1 MNKEKM
7 IVMDLDGTLLPRNQ
21 LILDKTKKVLQ
32 YLQGQG
38 VPLVLSSGRDI
49 DSIEKIASQISMSDY
64 KQNSY
69 ICLNGLEI
77 YDSKHNL
84 LHSQNKL
91 QYRDALNL
99 NKLAKKYDIDM
110 ILFFK
115 DCLYLLEY
123 GKTDIINSHF
133 MNSSKNSV
141 NDINEIPRDYF
152 DCLKKVAFIQTKEV
166 IDKNLT
172 SIQNE
177 ATNKYDICKVEDEWI
192 EINPININKG
202 SALKALCDIK
212 NYPIKNTIVFGNGEN
227 DIEMLKVAGRS
238 VAMGNSFDTVKA
250 ITDDI
255 CGDCEDDGIANYLLD
270 LFDLDTDK
278 I

>member
-1 MNKEKM
+1 MNKDKM

-32 YLQGQG
+32 YLQQNDIS
-38 VPLVLSSGRDI
+38 LVLSSGRDI

-64 KQNSY
+64 KQNAY

-84 LHSQNKL
+84 LHSQKKL
-91 QYRDALNL
+91 QYNDALNL
-99 NKLAKKYDIDM
+99 NELAKKYNIDM

-123 GKTDIINSHF
+123 GDTGIINSHF
-133 MNSSKNSV
+133 MTSVKNSV
-141 NDINEIPRDYF
+141 NDIHEIPREYF

-172 SIQNE
+172 TIQKE
-177 ATNKYDICKVEDEWI
+177 ATNKYDICKVEDQWI

-202 SALKALCDIK
+202 SALKAICEIK
-212 NYPIKNTIVFGNGEN
+212 NYSIKDTVVFGNGEN
-227 DIEMLKVAGRS
+227 DIEMLKVAGTS
-238 VAMGNSFDTVKA
+238 VAMGNSFDSVKA

-255 CGDCEDDGIANYLLD
+255 CGDCEDNGIANYLLD
-270 LFDLDTDK
+270 LFDLDIDK